1 MLKYVLKQFFNNK
14 KSFIL
19 IVILL
24 ITFIITS
31 ISPYLTGLFVDFLIS
46 NKNRQLVVYLS
57 ILIMVIGIM
66 GILLSYLKNIMTV
79 KITSKVSFDMLS
91 DITQYFERMAV
102 GNSREK

>member
-79 KITSKVSFDMLS
+79 KITSKL
-91 DITQYFERMAV
+91 
-102 GNSREK
+102 

>member
-46 NKNRQLVVYLS
+46 NKNRQISRIFVYSDYGNWYYGNFTFLFKK
-57 ILIMVIGIM
+57 
-66 GILLSYLKNIMTV
+66 YYD
-79 KITSKVSFDMLS
+79 SKD
-91 DITQYFERMAV
+91 
-102 GNSREK
+102 N

>member
-31 ISPYLTGLFVDFLIS
+31 ISPYLTGLFVDFFLIS

-66 GILLSYLKNIMTV
+66 GILLSYLKI
-79 KITSKVSFDMLS
+79 L
-91 DITQYFERMAV
+91 
-102 GNSREK
+102 

>member
-46 NKNRQLVVYLS
+46 KSSRRKFLLMRNFRPLTPPCVPFGTRRFNQLN
-57 ILIMVIGIM
+57 M
-66 GILLSYLKNIMTV
+66 
-79 KITSKVSFDMLS
+79 
-91 DITQYFERMAV
+91 
-102 GNSREK
+102 

>member
-31 ISPYLTGLFVDFLIS
+31 ISPYLTGPVSYTHSEPTRHLRIS
-46 NKNRQLVVYLS
+46 YGVFCL
-57 ILIMVIGIM
+57 
-66 GILLSYLKNIMTV
+66 
-79 KITSKVSFDMLS
+79 
-91 DITQYFERMAV
+91 
-102 GNSREK
+102 